1 MTGRAQAEPGP
12 PMLPPFTALFA
23 AVLGFGTVFLPF
35 PPSSGA
41 DDVQPVTATDTAA
54 STAVTV
60 PRTES
65 RTMEVPR
72 PRP

>member
-1 MTGRAQAEPGP
+1 
-12 PMLPPFTALFA
+12 MLPPFTALLA
-23 AVLGFGTVFLPF
+23 AVLGFGAASLPL

-54 STAVTV
+54 STAMTV
-60 PRTES
+60 PRTELI
-65 RTMEVPR
+65 TMEVPC